1 MAEMRYMKLK
11 ISMIDLIIQFQKRPT
26 NYYNFYKSNL
36 INISIINLMTD
47 NKQKKENV
55 KMHLKDL
62 RLDLKKIHLAVTE
75 ELLLPEPDEV
85 KTLMYKMD
93 QLLKVIE
100 SN

>member
-1 MAEMRYMKLK
+1 
-11 ISMIDLIIQFQKRPT
+11 
-26 NYYNFYKSNL
+26 
-36 INISIINLMTD
+36 MTD
-47 NKQKKENV
+47 NSQKKENV
-55 KMHLKDL
+55 KMHLKNL
-62 RLDLKKIHLAVTE
+62 RKDLKKIHLAVTE